1 MIAIFLT
8 GIFAGALCAL
18 AMSGFLK
25 SNTGSNT
32 KKP

>member
-1 MIAIFLT
+1 MILIFLI
-8 GIFAGALCAL
+8 GVFAGALCAL
-18 AMSGFLK
+18 VLFNSLK